1 MTTISGLPQL
11 AESDIRRWTGDE
23 SFRRGQRYFDQD
35 AILNPRRA
43 GRVLK
48 AQCQGS
54 RSQPYRVQITLGPK
68 GIASGDC
75 SCPVGG
81 GGHCKHAA
89 ALLLTWL
96 GDADAFVDVQDM
108 ATTLDRR
115 SKAELIELIGKM
127 VERYPDL
134 EMLVELPVPGEA
146 GSRPMDAES
155 IRRQVRRVFS
165 SAGYEWGTASDV
177 ALDLGNVVDVGDGY
191 VERKDWRNA
200 AIVFETIMRE
210 VLDQYPSMQD
220 EEGNLHEIVNRC
232 VGGLGEC
239 LSAESG
245 STQRQTILRA
255 LFDTYAWDVNF
266 GGIDMGYEARGII
279 LEQSTPEERRQI
291 SEWVRSTMPSGD
303 SWSDGYHRQTLGRFL
318 LEMEQ
323 DELDDEAFLRICR
336 ETNRWQDLVAR
347 LLALRRVDEAA
358 DVARSVG
365 DYDLLQLADIFVKHG
380 QADLATELMRA
391 RAKTSQDT
399 RLPEWLKQRS
409 TERGDASEA
418 LMWAQQLFWQHPSLE
433 GYEQIKALLKTLDTG
448 KTLQSEILAR
458 LSKQNQHALLTEI
471 YVKEG
476 QVDQALASV
485 KRVAGGASGVWGM
498 SPSPL
503 LIRVAQAAESS
514 RPQES
519 IRIYVDAAKRL
530 IQARGR
536 DNYTTAANYLVRVRK
551 LYQRLGE
558 DKTWQVLIADIR
570 QQNSSLRALK
580 EELNRVGL

>member
-1 MTTISGLPQL
+1 MPPLT
-11 AESDIRRWTGDE
+11 ESDVRRWIGDE

-43 GRVLK
+43 GMMLR

-54 RSQPYRVQITLGPK
+54 RSQPYRVQIALGPK
-68 GIASGDC
+68 GIVSGDC

-96 GDADAFVDVQDM
+96 DNADAFVDVEDM
-108 ATTLDRR
+108 ATMLDRR
-115 SKAELIELIGKM
+115 SKAELIDLIGKM
-127 VERYPDL
+127 VERYPEL

-146 GSRPMDAES
+146 TSKPMDAES

-165 SAGYEWGTASDV
+165 SAGYEWGAASDV

-191 VERKDWRNA
+191 AEREDWRNA
-200 AIVFETIMRE
+200 AVVYETIIRE
-210 VLDQYPSMQD
+210 VLDQYPSMHD
-220 EEGNLHEIVNRC
+220 EEGDLHEVVNRC

-239 LSAESG
+239 LSA
-245 STQRQTILRA
+245 TDDTVQRETILRA

-266 GGIDMGYEARGII
+266 GGIDMGYEAPGII
-279 LEQSTPEERRQI
+279 LEQSTLEERHQVAG
-291 SEWVRSTMPSGD
+291 WVRSAMPTGD
-303 SWSDGYHRQTLGRFL
+303 SWGHNYHRQVLGRFL
-318 LEMEQ
+318 LELEQ
-323 DELDDEAFLRICR
+323 EELDDEAFLRICR

-347 LLALRRVDEAA
+347 LLSLQRVDEAA

-365 DYDLLQLADIFVKHG
+365 DYDLLQLADIFVEHG
-380 QADLATELMRA
+380 QADLVTELMRT

-399 RLPEWLKQRS
+399 RLPEWLKQRAV
-409 TERGDASEA
+409 ERGDAGEA
-418 LMWAQQLFWQHPSLE
+418 LVWTQQLFWQHPSLE
-433 GYEQIKALLKTLDTG
+433 GYEQMKAVSKPLDTWES
-448 KTLQSEILAR
+448 LQIEILTR

-471 YVKEG
+471 YLKED
-476 QVDQALASV
+476 QVDQALASIR
-485 KRVAGGASGVWGM
+485 RVASGTSGIWGIYH
-498 SPSPL
+498 SPL

-519 IRIYVDAAKRL
+519 IPIYVDAAKRL

-536 DNYTTAANYLVRVRK
+536 DNYTTAANYLARVRK

-558 DKTWQVLIADIR
+558 DKTWQALIADIR

-580 EELNRVGL
+580 EELGKVGL

>member
-1 MTTISGLPQL
+1 VSDLPQL
-11 AESDIRRWTGDE
+11 TEADIRRWTGDE

-43 GRVLK
+43 GMVLK

-54 RSQPYRVQITLGPK
+54 RSQPYRVQITLGPT
-68 GIASGDC
+68 GIVSGDC

-81 GGHCKHAA
+81 GGHCKHVA

-96 GDADAFVDVQDM
+96 DDTNAFVDVQDI
-108 ATTLDRR
+108 ATTLNRR

-146 GSRPMDAES
+146 GSKPMDAES

-165 SAGYEWGTASDV
+165 SIGYEWGAASDV

-191 VERKDWRNA
+191 VEREDWCNA

-210 VLDQYPSMQD
+210 VLDQYPSMHD

-239 LSAESG
+239 LSAESD

-266 GGIDMGYEARGII
+266 DGIDMGYEARGII
-279 LEQSTPEERRQI
+279 LELSTPEERRQV
-291 SEWVRSTMPSGD
+291 SGWVRSAMPTGG

-318 LEMEQ
+318 LELEK

-336 ETNRWQDLVAR
+336 ETNRWQDLVVR

-358 DVARSVG
+358 GVARSVG

-380 QADLATELMRA
+380 QADLATELMRT

-399 RLPEWLKQRS
+399 RLPEWLKQRAM
-409 TERGDASEA
+409 ERGDASEA
-418 LMWAQQLFWQHPSLE
+418 LAWAQQLFWQHPSLE
-433 GYEQIKALLKTLDTG
+433 GYEQMKALSKTLDTWENLQVE
-448 KTLQSEILAR
+448 TLTH

-485 KRVAGGASGVWGM
+485 KRVASGMWGM
-498 SPSPL
+498 YHSPL

-519 IRIYVDAAKRL
+519 IRIYVEAAKRL

-536 DNYTTAANYLVRVRK
+536 DNYTTAAGYLVRVRK
-551 LYQRLGE
+551 LYKRLGE
-558 DKTWQVLIADIR
+558 DKTWQALIADIR

-580 EELNRVGL
+580 EELNKVGL

>member
-1 MTTISGLPQL
+1 MTTVPVLPQL
-11 AESDIRRWTGDE
+11 TESDIRRWTGDE
-23 SFRRGQRYFDQD
+23 SFRCGQRYFDQD

-43 GRVLK
+43 GMVLK

-68 GIASGDC
+68 GIVSGDC

-81 GGHCKHAA
+81 GGYCKHAA

-96 GDADAFVDVQDM
+96 DDAEAFVDVQDT

-155 IRRQVRRVFS
+155 IRRQVRRIFS
-165 SAGYEWGTASDV
+165 GAGYEWGAASDV

-200 AIVFETIMRE
+200 AIVFEAIIRE
-210 VLDQYPSMQD
+210 VLDQYPSMHD
-220 EEGNLHEIVNRC
+220 EEGGFHEIVNRC

-239 LSAESG
+239 LSEESD
-245 STQRQTILRA
+245 SAQRQAILRA

-266 GGIDMGYEARGII
+266 GGIDMGYEAPDII
-279 LEQSTPEERRQI
+279 LELSTPEERRQV
-291 SEWVRSTMPSGD
+291 SGWVRSAMPTGD
-303 SWSDGYHRQTLGRFL
+303 LWNHSYHRQVLGRFL
-318 LEMEQ
+318 LELEK

-336 ETNRWQDLVAR
+336 ETNRWQDLVTR

-358 DVARSVG
+358 EVARSVG
-365 DYDLLQLADIFVKHG
+365 DYDLLQLADIFVKYG

-399 RLPEWLKQRS
+399 RLPEWLKQRA

-418 LMWAQQLFWQHPSLE
+418 LAWAQQLFWQRPSLE
-433 GYEQIKALLKTLDTG
+433 GYEQMNKST
-448 KTLQSEILAR
+448 
-458 LSKQNQHALLTEI
+458 
-471 YVKEG
+471 
-476 QVDQALASV
+476 
-485 KRVAGGASGVWGM
+485 
-498 SPSPL
+498 
-503 LIRVAQAAESS
+503 
-514 RPQES
+514 
-519 IRIYVDAAKRL
+519 
-530 IQARGR
+530 
-536 DNYTTAANYLVRVRK
+536 TTA
-551 LYQRLGE
+551 
-558 DKTWQVLIADIR
+558 
-570 QQNSSLRALK
+570 
-580 EELNRVGL
+580 

>member
-1 MTTISGLPQL
+1 MTTMSGLPQL
-11 AESDIRRWTGDE
+11 TEADIRRWTGDE
-23 SFRRGQRYFDQD
+23 SFKRGQRYFHQG
-35 AILNPRRA
+35 AVLNPRCA
-43 GRVLK
+43 GMTLK

-54 RSQPYRVQITLGPK
+54 RPQPYRVQITLEPK
-68 GIASGDC
+68 GIAFGDC
-75 SCPVGG
+75 TCPVGG

-96 GDADAFVDVQDM
+96 EDADAFVNVEDM

-115 SKAELIELIGKM
+115 GKAELIDLIAKM

-146 GSRPMDAES
+146 GSKPMDAES
-155 IRRQVRRVFS
+155 IQRQVRRIFS
-165 SAGYEWGTASDV
+165 SAGYEWGAASDV

-191 VERKDWRNA
+191 VEREDWRTA
-200 AIVFETIMRE
+200 AVVYETIMRE
-210 VLDQYPSMQD
+210 VLDQYPSMHD
-220 EEGNLHEIVNRC
+220 EEGDLHEVVNRC

-239 LSAESG
+239 LSAESD
-245 STQRQTILRA
+245 SAQRQTILRA

-266 GGIDMGYEARGII
+266 CGIDMGYEARGII
-279 LEQSTPEERRQI
+279 LEQSTLEERRQVAG
-291 SEWVRSTMPSGD
+291 WGRSAMPSGD

-318 LEMEQ
+318 LELEQ

-347 LLALRRVDEAA
+347 LLALKRVDEAA
-358 DVARSVG
+358 EVARSVG
-365 DYDLLQLADIFVKHG
+365 DYDLLQLADIFVKHE
-380 QADLATELMRA
+380 QTDLATDLMRA

-399 RLPEWLKQRS
+399 RLPEWLKQRAM
-409 TERGDASEA
+409 ERGDASEA
-418 LMWAQQLFWQHPSLE
+418 LAWTQQLFWQRPSLE
-433 GYEQIKALLKTLDTG
+433 GYEQVKARSKTLDTWETFQG
-448 KTLQSEILAR
+448 EILAR

-471 YVKEG
+471 YLKEG

-485 KRVAGGASGVWGM
+485 KRVAGGASGLWG
-498 SPSPL
+498 SFQSPL

-519 IRIYVDAAKRL
+519 IRIYVDTARQL
-530 IQARGR
+530 IRARGR
-536 DNYTTAANYLVRVRK
+536 DNYTTAANHLARVRK

-558 DKTWQVLIADIR
+558 DKTWQALIADIR

-580 EELNRVGL
+580 EELGKVGL

>member
-1 MTTISGLPQL
+1 VSDLPQL
-11 AESDIRRWTGDE
+11 TEVDIRRWIGDE
-23 SFRRGQRYFDQD
+23 SFKRGQRYFDQD

-43 GRVLK
+43 GMVLK

-68 GIASGDC
+68 GIVSGDC

-81 GGHCKHAA
+81 GSHCKHAA

-96 GDADAFVDVQDM
+96 DAADTFVDVQDM

-127 VERYPDL
+127 VECYPDL

-146 GSRPMDAES
+146 GSKSMDAES
-155 IRRQVRRVFS
+155 IRRQVRRIFS
-165 SAGYEWGTASDV
+165 GAGYEWGAASDV

-191 VERKDWRNA
+191 VEQEDWRNA

-220 EEGNLHEIVNRC
+220 EKGDLHEIVNRC

-239 LSAESG
+239 LSAASD
-245 STQRQTILRA
+245 SAQRQTILRA

-266 GGIDMGYEARGII
+266 GGIDMGYEAPGII
-279 LEQSTPEERRQI
+279 LELSTPEERRQVA
-291 SEWVRSTMPSGD
+291 EWARSAMPSGD

-318 LEMEQ
+318 LELEK

-347 LLALRRVDEAA
+347 LLALKRVDEAA

-365 DYDLLQLADIFVKHG
+365 DYDLLQLTDIFVKHG
-380 QADLATELMRA
+380 QADLATELMRT

-399 RLPEWLKQRS
+399 RLPEWLKQRAM
-409 TERGDASEA
+409 ERGDASEA

-433 GYEQIKALLKTLDTG
+433 GYEQMKALSKTLDTW
-448 KTLQSEILAR
+448 KTLQSEILAH

-485 KRVAGGASGVWGM
+485 KRIARGVWGM
-498 SPSPL
+498 YHSPL
-503 LIRVAQAAESS
+503 LIRVAQAAESG

-519 IRIYVDAAKRL
+519 IRIYVDAAKQL
-530 IQARGR
+530 IQVRGR
-536 DNYTTAANYLVRVRK
+536 DNYTTAANYLARARK
-551 LYQRLGE
+551 LYQGLGE
-558 DKTWQVLIADIR
+558 DKTWQALIADIR
-570 QQNSSLRALK
+570 QKNSSLRALK
-580 EELNRVGL
+580 EELNKAGL

>member
-1 MTTISGLPQL
+1 MSQPRID
-11 AESDIRRWTGDE
+11 AESLRRD
-23 SFRRGQRYFDQD
+23 QRYFDQG

-43 GRVLK
+43 GVVLK

-54 RSQPYRVQITLGPK
+54 RPQPYRVQITLGPK

-81 GGHCKHAA
+81 SGHCKHAA

-134 EMLVELPVPGEA
+134 EMLVELPVPGQA
-146 GSRPMDAES
+146 GSKPMDAES
-155 IRRQVRRVFS
+155 IRRQVRRIFS
-165 SAGYEWGTASDV
+165 GAGYEWGAALDV

-191 VERKDWRNA
+191 VEQKDWRNA
-200 AIVFETIMRE
+200 AIVFEAIIRE
-210 VLDQYPSMQD
+210 VLDQYPSMHD
-220 EEGNLHEIVNRC
+220 EEGGFHEIVNRC

-239 LSAESG
+239 LSEESD
-245 STQRQTILRA
+245 SAQRQTILRA

-266 GGIDMGYEARGII
+266 GGIDMGYEAPGII
-279 LEQSTPEERRQI
+279 LELSAPEERRQVSAWI
-291 SEWVRSTMPSGD
+291 RSVVPTGD
-303 SWSDGYHRQTLGRFL
+303 SWNHSYHRQVLGRFL
-318 LEMEQ
+318 LELEK
-323 DELDDEAFLRICR
+323 DELDDEAFLLICR
-336 ETNRWQDLVAR
+336 ETNRWQDLVDR
-347 LLALRRVDEAA
+347 LLALQRVDEAA
-358 DVARSVG
+358 EVARSVG
-365 DYDLLQLADIFVKHG
+365 DYDLLQLADVFVKHG

-391 RAKTSQDT
+391 RARTSQDT
-399 RLPEWLKQRS
+399 RLPEWLKQRAAK
-409 TERGDASEA
+409 RGDASEA
-418 LMWAQQLFWQHPSLE
+418 LAWAQQLFWQHPALD
-433 GYEQIKALLKTLDTG
+433 GYEEVKALSKTLRTWE
-448 KTLQSEILAR
+448 TLQSEILAR

-471 YVKEG
+471 YLKEG
-476 QVDQALASV
+476 QVDQALKSV
-485 KRVAGGASGVWGM
+485 ERVANGAWGM
-498 SPSPL
+498 YHSPL

-536 DNYTTAANYLVRVRK
+536 DNYTMAAGYLVRVQE
-551 LYQRLGE
+551 LYKRLGE
-558 DKTWQVLIADIR
+558 DRTWQALIADIR
-570 QQNSSLRALK
+570 QQNSGLRALK
-580 EELNRVGL
+580 EELNKVGL